1 MAREFAVIDVETT
14 GFSFRNDR
22 VVEVACLRLDAHFR
36 PVAQFESLVDPERAI
51 PAHATRIHGIVDR
64 DVAGA
69 PTLQQLTPWLRALT
83 SGTTLVAHNAPFD
96 RGFLAFLG
104 ERDWLCTVRLARRAF
119 PGAPSYRN
127 QDLRA
132 YLRLDDEP
140 RFAGLGAHRAFADVT
155 VTAEVLRRS
164 MQRIREAA

>member
-1 MAREFAVIDVETT
+1 MDRAFAVIDVETT

-22 VVEVACLRLDAHFR
+22 VVEVACLRLDARFR
-36 PVAQFESLVDPERAI
+36 PVAQFESLVDPERSI
-51 PAHATRIHGIVDR
+51 PERVSRIHGICDR

-69 PTLQQLTPWLRALT
+69 PTLLQLAPWLKALT
-83 SGTTLVAHNAPFD
+83 AGATLVAHNASFD

-104 ERDWLCTVRLARRAF
+104 EREWLCTVRLARRAF
-119 PGAPSYRN
+119 PTAPSYGN
-127 QDLRA
+127 QALRR

-140 RFAGLGAHRAFADVT
+140 RFAGLRAHRAFADVT